1 MIEVDYKK
9 TERNGAIVK
18 MLGEIGFDL
27 HMELP
32 DRGLFT
38 RRLDAPFVE
47 DDVVEIVD
55 DTAKPE
61 PRRGRPR
68 RFPIDPAPHDG
79 VHARARRNDFH
90 RARRRS

>member
-18 MLGEIGFDL
+18 MLQELGFEL
-27 HMELP
+27 HMESQ

-38 RRLDAPFVE
+38 RRLDEPFVE

-61 PRRGRPR
+61 PRGVPTAALPIGRAPPDICAR
-68 RFPIDPAPHDG
+68 SNRAKRF
-79 VHARARRNDFH
+79 
-90 RARRRS
+90 